1 MYMGFGFMETM
12 FPIMFTVVF
21 VLIFGT
27 IVVTVVRGIGEW
39 NKNNNSPR
47 LVVDAKVVTKRA
59 DVSHHT
65 HPNAGDAT
73 GAQGFHHTS
82 STTYY
87 VTFEVKGGERL
98 EFVVPGAEYGQLAE
112 GDCGE
117 LTFQGTRFLNFKR

>member
-1 MYMGFGFMETM
+1 MYMGFGFTETL

-39 NKNNNSPR
+39 NKNNRSPR
-47 LVVDAKVVTKRA
+47 LVVDAEVVTKRA

-112 GDCGE
+112 GDFGE

>member
-12 FPIMFTVVF
+12 FPMMFTVVF